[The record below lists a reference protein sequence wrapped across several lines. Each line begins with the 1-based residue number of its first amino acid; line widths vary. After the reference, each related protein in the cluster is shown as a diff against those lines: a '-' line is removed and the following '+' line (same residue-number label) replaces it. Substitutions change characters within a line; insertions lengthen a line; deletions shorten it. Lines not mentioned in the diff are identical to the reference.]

1 MKAQIFKSHK
11 IELLSMN
18 LNKKIAKIC
27 FGKVLSY
34 RIVSFAERKRMS
46 NSNILSDLT
55 TYNATKKTKEFG
67 KKKKKFIDTWNT
79 SLIYTFLYA
88 LAINTDTLCRGKPFI

>member
-67 KKKKKFIDTWNT
+67 KKKKL
-79 SLIYTFLYA
+79 LIPGTLHYTLFYTHLQ
-88 LAINTDTLCRGKPFI
+88 LTLIPCDLSG

>member
-1 MKAQIFKSHK
+1 
-11 IELLSMN
+11 MN

-67 KKKKKFIDTWNT
+67 KKKKIIDTWNT
-79 SLIYTFLYA
+79 SLYTFLYT
-88 LAINTDTLCRGKPFI
+88 LAINADTL

>member
-67 KKKKKFIDTWNT
+67 KKKKKL
-79 SLIYTFLYA
+79 LIPGTLHYTHLQ
-88 LAINTDTLCRGKPFI
+88 LTLIPCRGKPFI